1 MINLLNALA
10 ASTNTLVILL
20 VLVGFFALI
29 VLLVIV
35 LKRHLPGLKN
45 QEKPKSD
52 KEIAKEELDRILET
66 VDDPE
71 TEKQMQD
78 FEAEK
83 NKEKD
88 DKKGE

>member
-1 MINLLNALA
+1 MINLLNALS
-10 ASTNTLVILL
+10 STNPLVIVL

>member
-10 ASTNTLVILL
+10 SNNTLVILL

>member
-1 MINLLNALA
+1 MINLLNAL